1 MKIIIIGNNVAGTFS
16 AQNIRNLNDSVKIE
30 IFSEESYPYYTRI
43 KLPEFI
49 ADKVSIDKIIVFK
62 ENWYQMNN
70 ISLHLE
76 EKVEKIVPKK
86 KQIYTDKSS
95 EPHSYDKL
103 IIATGS
109 NPNIPPIENAR
120 EMEHRGLFTLRNLK
134 DALEIKEF
142 IAKFNEEAKAVI
154 IGGGLLG
161 LELANQINQLDL
173 DTTVVEFFPRL
184 LPKQLDDECSSMLKE
199 EIEGRGINVVLDAST
214 ETILGNEQVKAIKLK
229 DGRIL
234 NADIV
239 LIQAGI
245 TPEITLAKNAG
256 IKTNR
261 GIVVDEFLETSED
274 DIYAV
279 GDCIEYKNQAWGI
292 IPACMEQSKIIS
304 ASVLEKKTKKY
315 SGTIPKN
322 TLKIVGLDLTS
333 IGIFDP
339 SSEQGGGWDIL
350 RKADKKDCCYE
361 KIVLKDNKL
370 KGAIL
375 FGDNTAMQYV
385 TNKMEQDVDPK
396 ELRKLLDI
404 REYACI
410 NCGAVYDE
418 AKMEIPFEDLPDTFK
433 CPNPNCKATK
443 KYFKQ
448 NK

>member
-1 MKIIIIGNNVAGTFS
+1 MKIIIVGNNVAGTFS
-16 AQNIRNLNDSVKIE
+16 AQNIRNLNDGVDIE
-30 IFSEESYPYYTRI
+30 IFSEEKYPYYTRI

-49 ADKVSIDKIIVFK
+49 SDKVSIDDFIVFK
-62 ENWYQMNN
+62 ENWYHTNN

-76 EKVEKIVPKK
+76 EKVVKILPKENK
-86 KQIYTDKSS
+86 IYTDKS
-95 EPHSYDKL
+95 PGPLSYDKL

-109 NPNIPPIENAR
+109 NPNIPPIENAS
-120 EMEHRGLFTLRNLK
+120 EMEHKGLFTLRNIK
-134 DALEIKEF
+134 DALEIKEY
-142 IAKFNEEAKAVI
+142 IAKLNTKSKAVI

-184 LPKQLDDECSSMLKE
+184 LPKQLDDECSLMLKE
-199 EIEGRGINVVLDAST
+199 EIKGRGINVVLSAAT
-214 ETILGNEQVKAIKLK
+214 EAILGNNHVEGIKLK
-229 DGRIL
+229 DGRVF

-245 TPEITLAKNAG
+245 SPEITLAKDAG
-256 IKTNR
+256 IETNR
-261 GIVVDEFLETSED
+261 GIIVNEFLETSEK

-279 GDCIEYKNQAWGI
+279 GDCIEYKNQTWGI

-315 SGTIPKN
+315 AGTTPKN

-404 REYACI
+404 HEYACA

-418 AKMEIPFEDLPDTFK
+418 AKMEVPFEDLPDTFK
-433 CPNPNCKATK
+433 CPNPDCRATK
-443 KYFKQ
+443 KDFKL
-448 NK
+448 KI

>member
-16 AQNIRNLNDSVKIE
+16 AQNIRNLNDSVDIE
-30 IFSEESYPYYTRI
+30 IFTEEKYPYYTRI

-49 ADKVSIDKIIVFK
+49 SDKVSIDDLIVFK
-62 ENWYQMNN
+62 ENWYHTNN
-70 ISLHLE
+70 ITLHLE
-76 EKVEKIVPKK
+76 EKVVKILPKE
-86 KQIYTDKSS
+86 KQIYTDKS
-95 EPHSYDKL
+95 PDPLSYDKL
-103 IIATGS
+103 VIATGS
-109 NPNIPPIENAR
+109 NPNIPPIENAL
-120 EMEHRGLFTLRNLK
+120 EMEHKGLFTLRNIK
-134 DALEIKEF
+134 DALEIKEY
-142 IAKFNEEAKAVI
+142 IAKSKTKSKAVI

-184 LPKQLDDECSSMLKE
+184 LPRQLDDECSLMLKE
-199 EIEGRGINVVLDAST
+199 EIEGRGINVVLSATT
-214 ETILGNEQVKAIKLK
+214 EAILGNNHVEGIRLK
-229 DGRIL
+229 DGKVFDA
-234 NADIV
+234 NIV

-245 TPEITLAKNAG
+245 RPEITLAKNTS

-261 GIVVDEFLETSED
+261 GIIVNEFLQTSEKD
-274 DIYAV
+274 VYAV
-279 GDCIEYKNQAWGI
+279 GDCIEYNNQTWGI

-304 ASVLEKKTKKY
+304 ASVLEKKTKEYK
-315 SGTIPKN
+315 GTTPKN

-385 TNKMEQDVDPK
+385 TNKMEQDVDQK

-404 REYACI
+404 HEYECT
-410 NCGAVYDE
+410 NCGTVYDE
-418 AKMEIPFEDLPDTFK
+418 AKMEIPFEDLPETFK
-433 CPNPNCKATK
+433 CPNPDCSATK
-443 KYFKQ
+443 KDFKL
-448 NK
+448 KI